1 MDRAGV
7 LRLVW
12 RSTLMLALLTVS
24 YYLLPAEDLSGP
36 GPLGRLGGML
46 LALTGFVL
54 VVRTQLKGLR
64 SGRWPV
70 LAKVEAL
77 LTALYLLILVFATTY
92 FIVYRLAPDQIV
104 GIADRTDSLY
114 FSVTVISTVGFG
126 DIHAVGTTGRLIDP
140 GQMIFDLVYVGA
152 ALRAL
157 SARAGVISPSGGE
170 AAH

>member
-1 MDRAGV
+1 MDTAGI

-24 YYLLPAEDLSGP
+24 YYLLPTEDLTRP
-36 GPLGRLGGML
+36 GPLGRLAGML
-46 LALTGFVL
+46 LALSGFVL
-54 VVRTQLKGLR
+54 VVRTQLKGLH

-70 LAKVEAL
+70 MAKVEAL
-77 LTALYLLILVFATTY
+77 LTALYLLVLVFATTY
-92 FIVYRLAPDQIV
+92 FIVYRVAPDQIV

-126 DIHAVGTTGRLIDP
+126 DVHAVGTAGRLIVT
-140 GQMIFDLVYVGA
+140 GQMLFDLVYVGT

-157 SARAGVISPSGGE
+157 SASRAVVSPNGGE
-170 AAH
+170 AGR